1 MIFNRQDVAPGAQ
14 AMEATGMTQDIV
26 DKLQEKAKVLTGERR
41 KRSKVVPEELAT
53 ADNIRSFKTLASHPG
68 LHSASTPGIL
78 SVDINANNTSK
89 ILTGGKQKWRY
100 NAHAESR
107 PMLIDIY
114 IDVRS
119 FFIGADKTAA
129 VFNKDDEQVV
139 AILKGHSKK
148 VNRVI
153 YHPNGENNVIT
164 ASYDGTIRIWDV
176 PTSQVL
182 SLLIPHTK
190 TLRPKITK
198 LSIMI
203 RFIFSIFL

>member
-1 MIFNRQDVAPGAQ
+1 
-14 AMEATGMTQDIV
+14 
-26 DKLQEKAKVLTGERR
+26 
-41 KRSKVVPEELAT
+41 
-53 ADNIRSFKTLASHPG
+53 
-68 LHSASTPGIL
+68 
-78 SVDINANNTSK
+78 
-89 ILTGGKQKWRY
+89 
-100 NAHAESR
+100 
-107 PMLIDIY
+107 MLIDIY
-114 IDVRS
+114 IDARS

-190 TLRPKITK
+190 NLRTK
-198 LSIMI
+198 YQII
-203 RFIFSIFL
+203 

>member
-1 MIFNRQDVAPGAQ
+1 
-14 AMEATGMTQDIV
+14 
-26 DKLQEKAKVLTGERR
+26 
-41 KRSKVVPEELAT
+41 
-53 ADNIRSFKTLASHPG
+53 
-68 LHSASTPGIL
+68 
-78 SVDINANNTSK
+78 
-89 ILTGGKQKWRY
+89 
-100 NAHAESR
+100 
-107 PMLIDIY
+107 MLIDIY
-114 IDVRS
+114 IDIRS

-190 TLRPKITK
+190 NLRTKYITK
-198 LSIMI
+198 LSNMI
-203 RFIFSIFL
+203 RCIFFIFL